1 MLVRLLLA
9 VLTVAG
15 PVPVRVC
22 TCATAAET
30 TSPAP
35 LPGPTVSEPAQ
46 GCGCK
51 RHQAEAGP
59 AAEASAQMSCHVRSD
74 SHPVQDPDQHERG
87 CPSASPRP
95 VMTEGAATAVDSPAD
110 AAAVSLLPFAKI
122 PGSRLLMPPDR
133 STSRLP
139 LPIYLSLLS
148 IRI

>member
-22 TCATAAET
+22 TCAATASD
-30 TSPAP
+30 SPAP
-35 LPGPTVSEPAQ
+35 VSLPAQPEPAQ

-51 RHQAEAGP
+51 RHQSEAPAEADAGGRT
-59 AAEASAQMSCHVRSD
+59 SGNSLSD
-74 SHPVQDPDQHERG
+74 SHRPQDTDQHERG

-110 AAAVSLLPFAKI
+110 GTSVTLLPLDKFTA
-122 PGSRLLMPPDR
+122 SRLLMPPDR

>member
-15 PVPVRVC
+15 PVPFRVC
-22 TCATAAET
+22 TCAATATEST
-30 TSPAP
+30 TPAP
-35 LPGPTVSEPAQ
+35 LPVQSEPAQ

-51 RHQAEAGP
+51 RHQSETPSEADAGGRRSGH
-59 AAEASAQMSCHVRSD
+59 AISD
-74 SHPVQDPDQHERG
+74 SHRPQDADQHERS

-95 VMTEGAATAVDSPAD
+95 VMTEGVTTAVDSPAD
-110 AAAVSLLPFAKI
+110 AATVSLLPLVRVS
-122 PGSRLLMPPDR
+122 GSRLLMPPDR

-148 IRI
+148 IRV

>member
-22 TCATAAET
+22 TCATAAE
-30 TSPAP
+30 SVPAP
-35 LPGPTVSEPAQ
+35 IQAATVSEPAQ

-51 RHQAEAGP
+51 RHQAEAGTGS
-59 AAEASAQMSCHVRSD
+59 EASAQLSGHVRHD
-74 SHPVQDPDQHERG
+74 SHLPQESGRHERG

-95 VMTEGAATAVDSPAD
+95 VMTEGAATAVDSPTD
-110 AAAVSLLPFAKI
+110 AATASLLPLVKI